1 MDISPDKQNIDK
13 VFANTPYYID
23 FYQREYK
30 WTSEPVKRLLD
41 DIFYKFNEV
50 YQKNRN
56 LPPDEQIVDSKYPW
70 YYLNTYVTNTI
81 DGRVYIVDGQQRL
94 TTLTLILINLYHKT
108 SLYDSQL
115 FGWVEDKICGRS
127 GYGKTFWMRH
137 ESHLSTLE
145 SIFEEKVDNTNTD
158 SGLTAENMVKNY
170 KTIKTWIDQ
179 NIEDK
184 NQLETFIF
192 YFLRRLVLINLSVEQ
207 TDVPMVFEVIN
218 DRGVRLKPYEI
229 LKGKLLGQI
238 DKILLDKHQYNQ
250 LWENKTRAI
259 NQLSDD
265 ETDRFFRFYLK
276 ARFSQNRNDAKR
288 YDGDYHR
295 LMFSNDFQQHLKL
308 DHNPQGVMD
317 FLSKDF
323 TYFSNLYVKLS
334 MRLKNDNKGG
344 FAFNRLNNI
353 DGVLLLGLSVCKI
366 NDLDEDNKINKVAH
380 ETDRLFSLMQ
390 LQNIYESN
398 SFQESLYNIASKI
411 RDSDT
416 DSIRYAF
423 DEELTKALTEK
434 RNATTYEPLT
444 YSLFKTAGD
453 NLNTRFKR
461 YFFARI
467 DGFLSEQFKVEMRH
481 SYEDLV
487 TKTGAKTGFHIEHIL
502 SKNEENQKYFP
513 DEDTFLVERNRLGG
527 ILLLKGKDNIS
538 SSNEIYQQKLKTY
551 SGTLLWNETLREDF
565 YKSNLDC
572 ERFKKEYDLKE
583 LIPIDKFDNEAL
595 ENRHILLFKIARM
608 IWA

>member
-13 VFANTPYYID
+13 VFSNTQYYID

-30 WTSEPVKRLLD
+30 WTQEPVKRLLD

-50 YQKNRN
+50 YQQNSS
-56 LPPDEQIVDSKYPW
+56 LPPDEQVIDSKYPW

-81 DGRVYIVDGQQRL
+81 DGRVYVVDGQQRL
-94 TTLTLILINLYHKT
+94 TTLTLILLNLYHKAIANK
-108 SLYDSQL
+108 SELSDWVKRKI
-115 FGWVEDKICGRS
+115 FGQS
-127 GYGKTFWMRH
+127 GYKKTFWMRH
-137 ESHLSTLE
+137 EAHLLTLE
-145 SIFEEKVDNTNTD
+145 ALFEEQIDEAPTN

-170 KTIKTWIDQ
+170 KVVKSWLEQ
-179 NIEDK
+179 NIDGK
-184 NQLETFIF
+184 HQLETFIF

-238 DKILLDKHQYNQ
+238 DKIILDKKQYNQ
-250 LWENKTRAI
+250 LWEDKTRAI

-276 ARFSQNRNDAKR
+276 ARFSQNRSDAKR

-295 LMFSNDFQQHLKL
+295 LMFSSEFQQNLKL

-317 FLSKDF
+317 FLDNDF
-323 TYFSNLYVKLS
+323 TYYADLYVKLS
-334 MRLKNDNKGG
+334 THLKKDEIGG
-344 FAFNRLNNI
+344 FAFNRLNDI
-353 DGVLLLGLSVCKI
+353 DGVFLLGLSACKI
-366 NDLDEDNKINKVAH
+366 NDEKEEEKIKKIAL
-380 ETDRLFSLMQ
+380 ETDRLFSLLQ
-390 LQNIYESN
+390 LQSVYESN
-398 SFQESLYNIASKI
+398 DFQEALHRIAA
-411 RDSDT
+411 
-416 DSIRYAF
+416 SIRNADNNEIIRSAF
-423 DEELTKALTEK
+423 DKELKDALKDKTTSEESMI
-434 RNATTYEPLT
+434 
-444 YSLFKTAGD
+444 YSLFKTTGD

-461 YFFARI
+461 YFFARVE
-467 DGFLSEQFKVEMRH
+467 GFLAEQFNVKMRH
-481 SYEDLV
+481 TYEDLV
-487 TKTGAKTGFHIEHIL
+487 TKTGAKNGFHIEHIL
-502 SKNEENQKYFP
+502 SRNEESQKHFE

-538 SSNEIYQQKLKTY
+538 SSNEVYQQKLKTY

-565 YKSNLDC
+565 YKSNLDL
-572 ERFKKEYDLKE
+572 ERFKKEHELNELKAINE
-583 LIPIDKFDNEAL
+583 FDRNAL
-595 ENRHILLFKIARM
+595 EERHMLLFKIAKM